1 MSMEL
6 ILAKAREL
14 GEMLAESEAF
24 TSLEKLENAAMEDA
38 ELAGL
43 YGGYSDLREQ
53 LQALDLE
60 EEADSVAA
68 DNLRRELDELE
79 GTLTARPEIKAL
91 EEARERFGALMD
103 QVNQVLQIALQGEDM
118 EAGCDAGGCAGC
130 QGCDVR

>member
-38 ELAGL
+38 EPGRA
-43 YGGYSDLREQ
+43 LRGIFRPEA

-60 EEADSVAA
+60 EEADSAAA